1 MRVFDPFGGG
11 TPIRTNKLELNEKEI
26 MEIYVMLTKVEET
39 FRFFKSDL
47 GLRPIYHTK
56 DSRIESHL
64 FITVLAYHLLRTI
77 EHKLSEKKINHNWK
91 YILDGM
97 KYQVRVTTGF
107 QTTKGKKLYVRNTSK
122 PNEFQLSIYGALD
135 YNSIPMKSKSII
147 I

>member
-1 MRVFDPFGGG
+1 MENGFNG
-11 TPIRTNKLELNEKEI
+11 TYFIRTNKLELNEKEI

-77 EHKLSEKKINHNWK
+77 EHKLSEKQINHNWK
-91 YILDGM
+91 DILDGM